1 MIFNSTIRTTK
12 DSSSSYHSQK
22 REPPIAVYLG
32 QMLHIKTRKLNI
44 VDKIC
49 HLGICISSDCLL
61 NISTALG
68 NSAVEQYEREGIA
81 CHP

>member
-1 MIFNSTIRTTK
+1 M
-12 DSSSSYHSQK
+12 
-22 REPPIAVYLG
+22 YLG

-49 HLGICISSDCLL
+49 HLGLCISSDHLL
-61 NISTALG
+61 TISTALG
-68 NSAVEQYEREGIA
+68 NSAVEQYERKGIV